1 MIQSLD
7 FNKNPIQVK
16 RALLSVYDKKNIV
29 ELAKA
34 LIKNNIEILSTGGT
48 AKILRQ
54 DNINVVDVSD
64 YTGFPANK

>member
-7 FNKNPIQVK
+7 LNKNPIQVK

-34 LIKNNIEILSTGGT
+34 LNKNNTEILKIIF
-48 AKILRQ
+48 KILFTLLLIY
-54 DNINVVDVSD
+54 NIYNDT
-64 YTGFPANK
+64 YYIFTK